1 MEEDIKDLD
10 IKDGGPRSVFDKIF
24 GDPFRVKIIKLGP
37 LPVPVAVPGPGWL
50 PLGATALLIDAIR
63 PMSGQWAPIDAFEIR
78 VSLGLANSNEDFTV
92 SIPVPM
98 VASRYLLSG
107 ASVGEIYIKLT
118 IVGVIWPVVLAI
130 DLIPPIISAIAAVIA
145 IGATSPILI
154 VNALASFLTEL
165 VANVFRFVLNLV
177 MSLLCLLFG
186 KANTVCAGCGCQN
199 FTSQN

>member
-1 MEEDIKDLD
+1 MEEDVKDLD
-10 IKDGGPRSVFDKIF
+10 IKDGGPRSVFDGIF
-24 GDPFRVKIIKLGP
+24 GDPFRVKIVKLGP

-63 PMSGQWAPIDAFEIR
+63 PMSGQWAPIDAFEIE
-78 VSLGLANSNEDFTV
+78 VSLGLANTNQDFTV

-118 IVGVIWPVVLAI
+118 VVGVIWPVVLAI
-130 DLIPPIISAIAAVIA
+130 DLIPPIISAIAAVIT
-145 IGATSPILI
+145 IGATSPVLI

>member
-1 MEEDIKDLD
+1 MEEDVKDLD
-10 IKDGGPRSVFDKIF
+10 IKDGGPRSVFDRIF
-24 GDPFRVKIIKLGP
+24 GDPFRVKIVKLGP

-63 PMSGQWAPIDAFEIR
+63 PMSGQWAPIDAFEIE
-78 VSLGLANSNEDFTV
+78 VSLGLANSNQDFTV

-130 DLIPPIISAIAAVIA
+130 DLIPPIISAIAAVIT
-145 IGATSPILI
+145 IGATSPVLI

-186 KANTVCAGCGCQN
+186 KANTVCAGCGCQS

>member
-1 MEEDIKDLD
+1 MEEDVKDLD
-10 IKDGGPRSVFDKIF
+10 IKDGGPRSVFDRIF
-24 GDPFRVKIIKLGP
+24 GDPFRVKIVKLGP

-63 PMSGQWAPIDAFEIR
+63 PMSGQWAPIDAFEIE
-78 VSLGLANSNEDFTV
+78 VSLGLASSNQDFTV

-130 DLIPPIISAIAAVIA
+130 DLIPPIISAIAAVIT
-145 IGATSPILI
+145 IGATSPVLI

-186 KANTVCAGCGCQN
+186 KANTVCAGCGCQS

>member
-1 MEEDIKDLD
+1 
-10 IKDGGPRSVFDKIF
+10 
-24 GDPFRVKIIKLGP
+24 
-37 LPVPVAVPGPGWL
+37 
-50 PLGATALLIDAIR
+50 
-63 PMSGQWAPIDAFEIR
+63 MSGQWAPIDAFEIR
-78 VSLGLANSNEDFTV
+78 VSLGLANSSEDFTI

-199 FTSQN
+199 FTSQD

>member
-10 IKDGGPRSVFDKIF
+10 VKDGGPRSVFDGIF
-24 GDPFRVKIIKLGP
+24 GDPFRVKIVKLGP

-63 PMSGQWAPIDAFEIR
+63 PMSGQWAPIDAFEIE
-78 VSLGLANSNEDFTV
+78 VSLGLANSNQDFTV

-118 IVGVIWPVVLAI
+118 VVGVIWPVVLAI
-130 DLIPPIISAIAAVIA
+130 DLIPPIISAIAAVIT
-145 IGATSPILI
+145 IGATSPVLI

>member
-1 MEEDIKDLD
+1 MEEDVKDLD
-10 IKDGGPRSVFDKIF
+10 IKDGGPRSVFDGIF
-24 GDPFRVKIIKLGP
+24 GDPFRVKIVKLGP

-63 PMSGQWAPIDAFEIR
+63 PMSGQWAPINAFEIE
-78 VSLGLANSNEDFTV
+78 VSLGLANSNQDFTV

-118 IVGVIWPVVLAI
+118 VVGVIWPVVLAI
-130 DLIPPIISAIAAVIA
+130 DLIPPIISAIAAVIT
-145 IGATSPILI
+145 IGATSPVLI

>member
-1 MEEDIKDLD
+1 
-10 IKDGGPRSVFDKIF
+10 
-24 GDPFRVKIIKLGP
+24 
-37 LPVPVAVPGPGWL
+37 
-50 PLGATALLIDAIR
+50 
-63 PMSGQWAPIDAFEIR
+63 MSGQWAPIDAFEIE
-78 VSLGLANSNEDFTV
+78 VSLGLANSNQDFTV

-118 IVGVIWPVVLAI
+118 VVGVIWPVVLAI
-130 DLIPPIISAIAAVIA
+130 DLIPPIISAIAAVIT
-145 IGATSPILI
+145 IGATSPVLI

>member
-1 MEEDIKDLD
+1 MEEDVKDLD
-10 IKDGGPRSVFDKIF
+10 IKDGGPRSVFDGIF
-24 GDPFRVKIIKLGP
+24 GDPFRVKIVKLGP

-63 PMSGQWAPIDAFEIR
+63 PMSGQWAPIDAFEIE
-78 VSLGLANSNEDFTV
+78 VSLGLANSNQDFTV

-118 IVGVIWPVVLAI
+118 VVGVIWPVVLAI
-130 DLIPPIISAIAAVIA
+130 DLIPPIISAIAAVIT
-145 IGATSPILI
+145 IGATSPVLI

>member
-1 MEEDIKDLD
+1 MEEDVKDLD
-10 IKDGGPRSVFDKIF
+10 IKDGGPRSVFDGIF
-24 GDPFRVKIIKLGP
+24 GDPFRVKIVKLGP

-63 PMSGQWAPIDAFEIR
+63 PMSGQWAPIDAFEIE
-78 VSLGLANSNEDFTV
+78 VSLGLANSNQDFTV

-118 IVGVIWPVVLAI
+118 VVGVIWPVVLAI
-130 DLIPPIISAIAAVIA
+130 DLIPPIISAIAAVIT
-145 IGATSPILI
+145 IGATSPVLI

-199 FTSQN
+199 FASQN

>member
-24 GDPFRVKIIKLGP
+24 GDPFRVKIVKLGP

-78 VSLGLANSNEDFTV
+78 VSLGLANSNEDFTI

>member
-24 GDPFRVKIIKLGP
+24 GDPFRVKIVKLGP

>member
-10 IKDGGPRSVFDKIF
+10 IKDSGPRSVFDKIF
-24 GDPFRVKIIKLGP
+24 GDPFRVKIVKLGP

-78 VSLGLANSNEDFTV
+78 VSLGLANSSEDFTI

>member
-1 MEEDIKDLD
+1 MEEDVKDLD
-10 IKDGGPRSVFDKIF
+10 VKDGGPRSVFDGIF
-24 GDPFRVKIIKLGP
+24 GDPFRVKIVKLGP

-63 PMSGQWAPIDAFEIR
+63 PMSGQWAPIDAFEIE
-78 VSLGLANSNEDFTV
+78 VSLGLANSNQDFTV

-118 IVGVIWPVVLAI
+118 VVGVIWPVVLAI
-130 DLIPPIISAIAAVIA
+130 DLIPPIISAIAAVIT
-145 IGATSPILI
+145 IGATSPVLI

>member
-10 IKDGGPRSVFDKIF
+10 IKDSGPRSVFDKIF
-24 GDPFRVKIIKLGP
+24 GDPFRVKIVKLGP

-78 VSLGLANSNEDFTV
+78 VSLGLANSSEDFTI

-199 FTSQN
+199 FTSQD